1 MLEDLKMMI
10 TRFLLLLIFYTVLI
24 GCTSIPENINPVT
37 GFDENRYLGKW
48 YEIAR
53 LDHAFERGLSH
64 VTAEYHLRSDGGIE
78 VTNRGF
84 SNTENKWKEASGKA
98 YFVGKRNTGHLKV
111 SFFGPFYSS
120 YIIFDL
126 DKDDY
131 RYAYVTGYNKSFL
144 WFLSREPI
152 VSPSVKERFV
162 QKSRELGFE
171 TDALIFPVQH

>member
-1 MLEDLKMMI
+1 MT
-10 TRFLLLLIFYTVLI
+10 TRLLLLFIFYTVLT
-24 GCTSIPENINPVT
+24 GCTSIPENISPVT
-37 GFDENRYLGKW
+37 DFDENRYLGKW

-64 VTAEYHLRSDGGIE
+64 VTAEYFLRSDGGIG

-98 YFVGKRNTGHLKV
+98 YFVGKRNVGHLKV

-131 RYAYVTGYNKSFL
+131 RHAYITGYNKSFL

-152 VSPSVKERFV
+152 VSHATKERFI
-162 QKSRELGFE
+162 QKSKELGFE
-171 TDALIFPVQH
+171 TDALIFPAQH

>member
-10 TRFLLLLIFYTVLI
+10 TRLLLLLIFYTVLI

-152 VSPSVKERFV
+152 VSPSAKERFV
-162 QKSRELGFE
+162 QKSKELGFE
-171 TDALIFPVQH
+171 TDSLIFPVQH

>member
-1 MLEDLKMMI
+1 MKI
-10 TRFLLLLIFYTVLI
+10 TRLLSLFLFYTVLSS
-24 GCTSIPENINPVT
+24 CTSIPENINPVRS
-37 GFDENRYLGKW
+37 FDENRYLGKW

-53 LDHAFERGLSH
+53 LDHSFERGLSH

-84 SNTENKWKEASGKA
+84 SITENRWKEASGRA
-98 YFVGKRNTGHLKV
+98 YFVGKRDVGHLKV

-131 RYAYVTGYNKSFL
+131 QYAYITGYNKSFL

-152 VSPSVKERFV
+152 VSHALKERFI
-162 QKSRELGFE
+162 QKSKELGFE
-171 TDALIFPVQH
+171 TDALIFPAQH

>member
-1 MLEDLKMMI
+1 MI

-111 SFFGPFYSS
+111 SFFGLFYSS

-152 VSPSVKERFV
+152 VSPSAKERFV

>member
-1 MLEDLKMMI
+1 
-10 TRFLLLLIFYTVLI
+10 
-24 GCTSIPENINPVT
+24 
-37 GFDENRYLGKW
+37 
-48 YEIAR
+48 
-53 LDHAFERGLSH
+53 
-64 VTAEYHLRSDGGIE
+64 IE

-84 SNTENKWKEASGKA
+84 SNTENKWREASGKA

-126 DKDDY
+126 DKGDY